1 MDYKEINKLAFPA
14 IVAGV
19 SEPLMALADTA
30 IIGHLGTTEL
40 AGVGVGASLF
50 LLLVWL
56 LAQTKSAISAIVSRY
71 YGMGKTNELG
81 AFVVQSLFFNIIIGI
96 LTIAV
101 TLCFVNYLFSFYNA
115 TGELLEVAKSY
126 YRIRVFGLPLAL
138 ATYGLFGVFR
148 GLQNTSW
155 AMMIS
160 ISGGTI
166 NVLLDFIL
174 VYGIDNV
181 VPAMG
186 VEGAAWASL
195 IAQAIMFVA
204 VVWLLIK
211 KKLVS
216 LALRIEFD
224 KNMGDFVRMFA
235 NLLVRTAAL
244 NTAYFLGTKYATS
257 YGEEYIA
264 AHTMAM
270 NIWLFSS
277 FFIDGYATAG
287 NAIAGKLL
295 GQNNSDGIARIGK
308 AIYRMSI
315 LVGTVLGL
323 FYLGGYVFFGSIF
336 SSDIAV
342 ITVFESIFWLVII
355 SQPINGLS
363 FGLDGIFKG
372 LGKAALLRNTLI
384 AATFLGFVPTLFLFD
399 YLGFELHAVWFA
411 FLVFMAFRGFILLWK
426 FNKDYSVKNF
436 S

>member
-336 SSDIAV
+336 SSDITV

-372 LGKAALLRNTLI
+372 LGKAALLRNTLL

-411 FLVFMAFRGFILLWK
+411 FLIFMAFRGFILLWK

>member
-372 LGKAALLRNTLI
+372 LGKAALLRNTLL

-411 FLVFMAFRGFILLWK
+411 FLIFMAFRGFILLWK

>member
-1 MDYKEINKLAFPA
+1 VDYKEINKLAFPA

-71 YGMGKTNELG
+71 YGMGKTNEIG

-181 VPAMG
+181 VPAIG

-216 LALRIEFD
+216 VALRIEFD
-224 KNMGDFVRMFA
+224 KNMGDFVRMFV

-295 GQNNSDGIARIGK
+295 GQNNNDGIAQIGK

-323 FYLGGYVFFGSIF
+323 IYLGGYVFFGSIF
-336 SSDIAV
+336 SNDIAV

-372 LGKAALLRNTLI
+372 LGKTALLRNTLL

-426 FNKDYSVKNF
+426 FNMSYSVKNF

>member
-1 MDYKEINKLAFPA
+1 VDYKEINKLAFPA

-372 LGKAALLRNTLI
+372 LGKAALLRNTLL

-411 FLVFMAFRGFILLWK
+411 FLIFMAFRGFILLWK

>member
-372 LGKAALLRNTLI
+372 LGKAALLRNTLL

>member
-71 YGMGKTNELG
+71 YGMGKTNEIG

-181 VPAMG
+181 VPAIG

-216 LALRIEFD
+216 VALRIEFD
-224 KNMGDFVRMFA
+224 KNMGDFVRMFV

-295 GQNNSDGIARIGK
+295 GQNNNDGIAQIGK

-323 FYLGGYVFFGSIF
+323 IYLGGYVFFGSIF
-336 SSDIAV
+336 SNDIAV

-372 LGKAALLRNTLI
+372 LGKTALLRNTLL

-426 FNKDYSVKNF
+426 FNMSYSVKNF

>member
-71 YGMGKTNELG
+71 YGMGKTNEIG

-181 VPAMG
+181 VPAIG

-216 LALRIEFD
+216 VALRIEFD
-224 KNMGDFVRMFA
+224 KNMGDFVRMFV

-336 SSDIAV
+336 SNDIAV

-372 LGKAALLRNTLI
+372 LGKAALLRNTLL

-411 FLVFMAFRGFILLWK
+411 FLVFMASRGFILLWK

>member
-1 MDYKEINKLAFPA
+1 VDYKEINKLAFPA

-71 YGMGKTNELG
+71 YGMGKTNDIG
-81 AFVVQSLFFNIIIGI
+81 AFVVQSLFFNILIGI

-181 VPAMG
+181 VPAIG

-216 LALRIEFD
+216 VALRIEFD
-224 KNMGDFVRMFA
+224 KNMGDFVRMFV

-295 GQNNSDGIARIGK
+295 GQNNNDGIAQIGK

-323 FYLGGYVFFGSIF
+323 IYLGGYVFFGSIF
-336 SSDIAV
+336 SNDIAV

-372 LGKAALLRNTLI
+372 LGKTALLRNTLL

-426 FNKDYSVKNF
+426 FNMSYSVKNF

>member
-1 MDYKEINKLAFPA
+1 VDYKEINKLAFPA

-19 SEPLMALADTA
+19 SEPLIALADTA

-71 YGMGKTNELG
+71 YGMGKTNEIG

-181 VPAMG
+181 VPAIG

-216 LALRIEFD
+216 VALRIEFD
-224 KNMGDFVRMFA
+224 KNMGDFVRMFV

-295 GQNNSDGIARIGK
+295 GQNNNDGIAQIGK

-323 FYLGGYVFFGSIF
+323 IYLGGYVFFGSIF
-336 SSDIAV
+336 SNDIAV

-372 LGKAALLRNTLI
+372 LGKTALLRNTLL

-426 FNKDYSVKNF
+426 FNMSYSVKNF

>member
-195 IAQAIMFVA
+195 IAQASMFVA

-336 SSDIAV
+336 SSDITV

-372 LGKAALLRNTLI
+372 LGKAALLRNTLL

-411 FLVFMAFRGFILLWK
+411 FLIFMAFRGFILLWK

>member
-71 YGMGKTNELG
+71 YGMGKTNEIG
-81 AFVVQSLFFNIIIGI
+81 TFIVQSLYFNIIVGI
-96 LTIAV
+96 LTIAA
-101 TLCFVNYLFSFYNA
+101 TLCFVNYIFSFYNA
-115 TGELLEVAKSY
+115 MGELLEVAKSY
-126 YRIRVFGLPLAL
+126 YRIRFFGLPLAL

-155 AMMIS
+155 AMIIS
-160 ISGGTI
+160 ILGGMI
-166 NVLLDFIL
+166 NVILDFIL
-174 VYGIDNV
+174 VYGIDNI
-181 VPAMG
+181 VPAIG
-186 VEGAAWASL
+186 AEGAAWASL
-195 IAQAIMFVA
+195 IAQIIMFV
-204 VVWLLIK
+204 VVIWLLIK

-216 LALRIEFD
+216 FTLRIKFD
-224 KNMGDFVRMFA
+224 KNMGDFVRMFV

-257 YGEEYIA
+257 YGEDYIA

-308 AIYRMSI
+308 TIYRMSI

-323 FYLGGYVFFGSIF
+323 IYLGGYVVLGSIF
-336 SSDIAV
+336 SNDIAV

-372 LGKAALLRNTLI
+372 LGKAALLRNTLL
-384 AATFLGFVPTLFLFD
+384 AATFIGFVPTLFLFD
-399 YLGFELHAVWFA
+399 SLGFELHAVWFA

>member
-19 SEPLMALADTA
+19 SEPLIALADTA

-71 YGMGKTNELG
+71 YGMGKTNEIG

-181 VPAMG
+181 VPAIG

-216 LALRIEFD
+216 VALRIEFD
-224 KNMGDFVRMFA
+224 KNMGDFVRMFV

-295 GQNNSDGIARIGK
+295 GQNNNDGIAQIGK

-323 FYLGGYVFFGSIF
+323 IYLGGYVFFGSIF
-336 SSDIAV
+336 SNDIAV

-372 LGKAALLRNTLI
+372 LGKTALLRNTLL

-426 FNKDYSVKNF
+426 FNMSYSVKNF